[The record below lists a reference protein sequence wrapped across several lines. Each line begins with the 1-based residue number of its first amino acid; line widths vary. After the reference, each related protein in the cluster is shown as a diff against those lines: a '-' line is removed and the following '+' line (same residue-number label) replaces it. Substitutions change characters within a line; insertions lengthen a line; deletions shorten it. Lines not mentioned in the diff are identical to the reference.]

1 MLTPIGSVLAGLI
14 GGGIILIGVRSFW
27 APQAA
32 TGFGIPR
39 TPVTDPAFQSW
50 LRVKGARDVA
60 SGLFVAILLANG
72 SAHLLGW
79 FMLAAALIP
88 VGDALVVLRSK
99 GPKAAVYGIHGATAL
114 VMVVIAVL
122 LLAGALVTAPYTLV
136 TTTS

>member
-1 MLTPIGSVLAGLI
+1 MLTTIGSVLAGLI

-50 LRVKGARDVA
+50 LRVKGVRDVA

-79 FMLAAALIP
+79 FMLAATLIP
-88 VGDALVVLRSK
+88 VGDALIVLRSK

-114 VMVVIAVL
+114 VMAVISVL
-122 LLAGALVTAPYTLV
+122 LLAG
-136 TTTS
+136 